1 MESNNI
7 AIEDIKKIFRDMFK
21 QHEETITKKYEE
33 MLRDH
38 EKNIMQLISGK
49 TTLANQRFSNP
60 SKEIADLKKFL
71 EFTEVENKQKFSK
84 LKKRTHNGR
93 KSTQT

>member
-7 AIEDIKKIFRDMFK
+7 VIEDIKKIFRDMFK
-21 QHEETITKKYEE
+21 QHEETITKKV
-33 MLRDH
+33 RGNVKKPW
-38 EKNIMQLISGK
+38 KNIMQLISGN

-60 SKEIADLKKFL
+60 SKEIADLKEFL
-71 EFTEVENKQKFSK
+71 EFTEGENKQKFNK

>member
-1 MESNNI
+1 M
-7 AIEDIKKIFRDMFK
+7 KKPL
-21 QHEETITKKYEE
+21 QKKYEE
-33 MLRDH
+33 MLRNH
-38 EKNIMQLISGK
+38 EKNIMQLISGN

-60 SKEIADLKKFL
+60 SKEIADLKEFL
-71 EFTEVENKQKFSK
+71 EFTEGENKQKFNK